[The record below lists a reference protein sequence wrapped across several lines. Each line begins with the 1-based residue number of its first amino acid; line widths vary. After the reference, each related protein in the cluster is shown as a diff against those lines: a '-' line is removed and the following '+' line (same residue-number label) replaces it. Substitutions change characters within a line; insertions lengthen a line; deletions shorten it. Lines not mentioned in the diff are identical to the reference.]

1 MRRNIRT
8 GGFTLFELLTVIAT
22 IGILA
27 AILLPALARSREAAR
42 RASCLSNLAQ
52 LGLALRMY
60 AEEHE
65 RQLPWSGGGGNADC
79 LLPLRGDY
87 LPDSGNLFCPSDA
100 GGNYRDIEDLDGST
114 ITWTADIDLT
124 GNDRNNQDEIP
135 SVRASYDYF
144 GAYTKAPLA
153 YPHPSRPVPRT
164 QLMWD
169 ITVKDN
175 NDDMGYSPGVSSNHV
190 PSGGNVLYLDG
201 SVAFLKTLDWFANDL
216 PHETPGIAC
225 DTPDAIIAAQQ
236 AEEEEAQPA
245 ARSGLGGF
253 SSDPV
258 FPHRGNR

>member
-1 MRRNIRT
+1 MKSATSKR
-8 GGFTLFELLTVIAT
+8 GFTLFELLTVIAT

-87 LPDSGNLFCPSDA
+87 LPKSGNLFCPSDA
-100 GGNYRDIEDLDGST
+100 QNSYRDVEELDGGDVV
-114 ITWTADIDLT
+114 WTTDIDFISS
-124 GNDRNNQDEIP
+124 GRNQNTAP
-135 SVRASYDYF
+135 SMRASYDYF

-169 ITVKDN
+169 ITIKSVDN
-175 NDDMGYSPGVSSNHV
+175 NLGYSPGASSNHV

-216 PHETPGIAC
+216 PHETPRIVY
-225 DTPDAIIAAQQ
+225 DTPDAIVATQQ

-253 SSDPV
+253 SSDPI
-258 FPHRGNR
+258 FPRRGNR